1 VIKLIFRRKRRDLL
15 DYRELS
21 QQDKAKIFQEWT
33 EKVYQ
38 PLQMTRYEEMIK
50 KKKCGSGK
58 PQRIRQQHEK
68 E

>member
-1 VIKLIFRRKRRDLL
+1 L